1 MMKTEGKGERTLR
14 SASPHRNAYKSDF
27 HAIKCSFDGVNNPE
41 NASNKIG
48 LHQKLSTSSNGGGN
62 DPHSRG
68 RAATYGNRV
77 HKIKNMF
84 LQMGGSSSTPSCE
97 SSPPAETKLISRA
110 TAAEYGPLPGS
121 PSFHIVQKNNLL
133 NTSTSPCGSPVDS
146 LSVPSAADKV
156 IRSNDEA
163 DLDKVALAEKFS
175 ETRKLFERNIKQQS
189 SVDRYSPSKCERN
202 EEKRRHG
209 SASDCS
215 NVGDHFSF
223 NTEASLP
230 DVLEK
235 VENQGN
241 EELKQQ
247 HADSGSKS
255 SFLNAGPISRRLES
269 FLGDSDTEES
279 KETSKNDSSLNQD
292 LLKGRHS
299 LDSPAVA
306 EGCLE
311 KAVSTKVPGIL
322 RDEMSEAL
330 GKDKREQL
338 VLERSLWVTGNTPG
352 KEAQRRSDSVLSRVS
367 YMEGTCT
374 ELVAQDETSGH
385 EKEGLEKD
393 HIVQENQLLRC
404 QVGEGKRSNYSLE
417 VVEEFIEGSRTNWEE
432 EREGMFVRDS
442 PVTQVQDVLERE
454 GDTEEEEQVVEKQ
467 SENFSA
473 FGIENA
479 AFDDDRDTEP
489 ENQGPEG
496 KEILEGEEEEYMYD
510 SEYEEFPG
518 LSEEEDPEPDRK
530 VKFSTAPI
538 KVFSTYSNEDYDR
551 RNEEVDPVA
560 ASAEYELEK
569 RVEKMEVFPVEIE
582 KGDSGLGI
590 SIIGMGVG
598 ADQGLE
604 KLGIFVKTITD
615 GGAAQRD
622 GRIQVNDQIVEV
634 DGISLVGVTQFF
646 AATVLKNTK
655 GTVRFLIGREK
666 PGTQSEVARLI
677 SETLEQE
684 RCLFEQHYVHDDTE
698 QDDDYD
704 DDDDTYE
711 SHLHGKSVEVFD
723 LPDNEDIS
731 LPLDMD
737 SAQSLLKFKELQL
750 KHAVTIAEVNQLKE
764 KLKIVEGEKNEWK
777 LNRAQ
782 LQQNLD
788 ESKEKIK
795 KLETYWLEAQ
805 SLCKTVNE
813 RLKETQE
820 QCDALEKK
828 YNKAKKL
835 LKDYQQKEIEFM
847 KKEEDHSKLLEE
859 RDQKYAE
866 QLKICQ
872 EKISELE
879 SKLKVYER
887 MPYMF
892 GGGSLLEDDCQSPS
906 QYNEQ
911 SKIREENEKE
921 TESIEERLNSS
932 DMLISDFDAFGDTPR
947 LDTSAHKAKAQLALK
962 VKRQPPSRSKL
973 KESLG
978 AGPQTA
984 NLQDEDSE
992 DTVLNRELS
1001 TVYLTKTIETSEKL
1015 TLLCLDDIDRKS
1027 EKPEQT
1033 ESTESPLESSPSAST
1048 HSSPVH
1054 KPNNENSTTTTH
1066 SPPPEDMA
1074 PNSPQGYAKNVK
1086 QREAKGKGK
1095 EAKEEKKNEDRT
1107 VETNEG
1113 TSSGKSKRRFPDF
1126 GGLRKSGGKGKKQE
1140 KENLR
1145 GSLDSR
1151 GSRELLDDSGNNL
1164 SASDSDSPVPSCMP
1178 FSWFGDSHKEPQ
1190 ISSSSLHVTQSGQD
1204 SCEHGQEKNRSK
1216 SRIVIDDTYHSKPS
1230 CELSGLVTEPN
1241 LSGRSHTLT
1250 FSANEA
1256 LDDECTTGKQN
1267 QWHSRPISEWTTQQ
1281 VCHWLMG
1288 MNMEQYI
1295 TEFTAMNIDGQQLM
1309 QLDSEKLKALGVS
1322 SQNDRST
1329 IKKKIKDIRKT
1340 QEKLEKQKEKVQKKE
1355 REVRKTGRVVATL
1368 ESSC

>member
-27 HAIKCSFDGVNNPE
+27 HAIKCTFDGVNNPD
-41 NASNKIG
+41 NASNKTG
-48 LHQKLSTSSNGGGN
+48 LHQNLSTSSNGGGS

-84 LQMGGSSSTPSCE
+84 LQMGSSSSTTSCE
-97 SSPPAETKLISRA
+97 NSPPAETKLISRA
-110 TAAEYGPLPGS
+110 TAAEYGSSPGS
-121 PSFHIVQKNNLL
+121 PSFLTVQKNNLL
-133 NTSTSPCGSPVDS
+133 NTTTSPSSGPVDS
-146 LSVPSAADKV
+146 LSMSSAADKV
-156 IRSNDEA
+156 IRSSDEA

-175 ETRKLFERNIKQQS
+175 ETRKLFERNIKQRS
-189 SVDRYSPSKCERN
+189 SVDRYSPSKCERS
-202 EEKRRHG
+202 EDKRRRG
-209 SASDCS
+209 SSSDCS
-215 NVGDHFSF
+215 NVVDHFGF
-223 NTEASLP
+223 NTEASP
-230 DVLEK
+230 PVALEK
-235 VENQGN
+235 VENESN

-247 HADSGSKS
+247 HANSGSKS

-279 KETSKNDSSLNQD
+279 KETSKNDSSPNQDPLRGQQTLNQ
-292 LLKGRHS
+292 S
-299 LDSPAVA
+299 AIA

-311 KAVSTKVPGIL
+311 RDAFPKVPEIC
-322 RDEMSEAL
+322 RDEPSKAL

-338 VLERSLWVTGNTPG
+338 VLERSTWNMGSVPVQ
-352 KEAQRRSDSVLSRVS
+352 EAQQTSDSVCSWVS
-367 YMEGTCT
+367 PTEGTCT

-385 EKEGLEKD
+385 EKKSMEKD
-393 HIVQENQLLRC
+393 HVDQENQKLVC
-404 QVGEGKRSNYSLE
+404 HVQEGKRSDCALK
-417 VVEEFIEGSRTNWEE
+417 VVEEFMDGSKTSWEE
-432 EREGMFVRDS
+432 ERDGISVRDS
-442 PVTQVQDVLERE
+442 LVIQVQDVLEQE
-454 GDTEEEEQVVEKQ
+454 GDTEEEEQVLEKQ
-467 SENFSA
+467 SEDFSD

-489 ENQGPEG
+489 EIQESEG
-496 KEILEGEEEEYMYD
+496 KEILEGLEDYMYD

-518 LSEEEDPEPDRK
+518 LSEEEDPVPDRK

-582 KGDSGLGI
+582 KGDRGLGI

-666 PGTQSEVARLI
+666 PGAESEVARLI

-684 RCLFEQHYVHDDTE
+684 RCLYEQHYVHDDTE

-704 DDDDTYE
+704 DEEEDTYE

-723 LPDNEDIS
+723 LPENEDIG
-731 LPLDMD
+731 LLLDMD

-764 KLKIVEGEKNEWK
+764 KLKVVEAEKNEWK
-777 LNRAQ
+777 FNRAQ

-805 SLCKTVNE
+805 NLCKTVNE

-828 YNKAKKL
+828 YSKAKKL

-866 QLKICQ
+866 QLKIYQ

-879 SKLKVYER
+879 NKLKAYEK

-892 GGGSLLEDDCQSPS
+892 EGGSLLEDGCQSPGQS
-906 QYNEQ
+906 NEQ
-911 SKIREENEKE
+911 SKTKDSEKE
-921 TESIEERLNSS
+921 TNSIGERINSL
-932 DMLISDFDAFGDTPR
+932 DMLISDFDAFVGDTPR

-978 AGPQTA
+978 GGQQTA

-992 DTVLNRELS
+992 DGVLNRES
-1001 TVYLTKTIETSEKL
+1001 SAMYLTKTLETSEKL
-1015 TLLCLDDIDRKS
+1015 SLPCLDDTDRRS
-1027 EKPEQT
+1027 EKPEKR

-1054 KPNNENSTTTTH
+1054 KPNNENSTATTR
-1066 SPPPEDMA
+1066 SPPPEGMT
-1074 PNSPQGYAKNVK
+1074 PNSPQGYLKNVK
-1086 QREAKGKGK
+1086 QKETKGKGK
-1095 EAKEEKKNEDRT
+1095 ETKEERKNEDKT
-1107 VETNEG
+1107 AETNEG
-1113 TSSGKSKRRFPDF
+1113 IPSGKSKRRFPDF

-1140 KENLR
+1140 KEILR

-1164 SASDSDSPVPSCMP
+1164 SASDSDSPVPTCMP

-1190 ISSSSLHVTQSGQD
+1190 ISSSSLQVTQGGQD
-1204 SCEHGQEKNRSK
+1204 GCEHGQEKNRNK
-1216 SRIVIDDTYHSKPS
+1216 
-1230 CELSGLVTEPN
+1230 
-1241 LSGRSHTLT
+1241 
-1250 FSANEA
+1250 A
-1256 LDDECTTGKQN
+1256 LDDEFTTTGKQN

-1295 TEFTAMNIDGQQLM
+1295 TEFTAMNVDGQQLM

-1355 REVRKTGRVVATL
+1355 KEVRKTGRVVATL

>member
-27 HAIKCSFDGVNNPE
+27 HAIKCSFDGVNNPD
-41 NASNKIG
+41 NASNKTG
-48 LHQKLSTSSNGGGN
+48 LHQKLSTSSNGGGS

-84 LQMGGSSSTPSCE
+84 LQMGSSCE
-97 SSPPAETKLISRA
+97 SNPPADTKRA
-110 TAAEYGPLPGS
+110 TAAEYGSSPGS
-121 PSFHIVQKNNLL
+121 PSFLIVQKNNLL
-133 NTSTSPCGSPVDS
+133 NTSTSPSGSPVDS
-146 LSVPSAADKV
+146 TSVSSSADKV

-175 ETRKLFERNIKQQS
+175 ETRKLFERNIKQRS
-189 SVDRYSPSKCERN
+189 SVDRYSPSKCERS
-202 EEKRRHG
+202 EDKRRHG
-209 SASDCS
+209 SASDCI
-215 NVGDHFSF
+215 NVVDHFSF
-223 NTEASLP
+223 NTEASP
-230 DVLEK
+230 PVVLEK
-235 VENQGN
+235 AENQSN

-247 HADSGSKS
+247 HTNSGSKS

-269 FLGDSDTEES
+269 FLGDSDTEEC
-279 KETSKNDSSLNQD
+279 KETSKNDSSPSQDPLRGQQTLN
-292 LLKGRHS
+292 S
-299 LDSPAVA
+299 SAIA
-306 EGCLE
+306 EGCRE
-311 KAVSTKVPGIL
+311 KGAFPRAPETC
-322 RDEMSEAL
+322 RDEPSKAL

-338 VLERSLWVTGNTPG
+338 VLERSPWNMGSMPAQ
-352 KEAQRRSDSVLSRVS
+352 EAQQMSDSVCSWVS
-367 YMEGTCT
+367 PTEVTCT

-385 EKEGLEKD
+385 EKKGLEKD
-393 HIVQENQLLRC
+393 HVDEENQKLTCDL
-404 QVGEGKRSNYSLE
+404 QEGKRSNYALE
-417 VVEEFIEGSRTNWEE
+417 VVEEFMDGSKTRWEE
-432 EREGMFVRDS
+432 GDGMSVRDG
-442 PVTQVQDVLERE
+442 PAPQVQDVLEQEE
-454 GDTEEEEQVVEKQ
+454 GTEEEEQVLEKQ
-467 SENFSA
+467 SEDFSD

-489 ENQGPEG
+489 ENQEPEG
-496 KEILEGEEEEYMYD
+496 REILEGEEDYMYD

-518 LSEEEDPEPDRK
+518 LSEEEDPAPDRK

-582 KGDSGLGI
+582 KGDRGLGI

-666 PGTQSEVARLI
+666 PGAESEVARLI

-684 RCLFEQHYVHDDTE
+684 RCLYEQHYAHDDTE

-704 DDDDTYE
+704 DEEEDTYE
-711 SHLHGKSVEVFD
+711 SHLRGKSVEVFD
-723 LPDNEDIS
+723 LPENEDIG
-731 LPLDMD
+731 LLLDMD
-737 SAQSLLKFKELQL
+737 SAESLLKFKELQL

-764 KLKIVEGEKNEWK
+764 KLKVVEAEKNEWK
-777 LNRAQ
+777 FNRAQ

-805 SLCKTVNE
+805 NLCKTVNE

-866 QLKICQ
+866 QLKIYQ

-879 SKLKVYER
+879 NKLKAYEK
-887 MPYMF
+887 MPYVF
-892 GGGSLLEDDCQSPS
+892 EGGSLLEDGCQSPDQS
-906 QYNEQ
+906 NEQ
-911 SKIREENEKE
+911 SKIKEDNEKE
-921 TESIEERLNSS
+921 TKSIEERINSL
-932 DMLISDFDAFGDTPR
+932 DMLVSDFDAFVGDTPR

-978 AGPQTA
+978 VAQQTA

-992 DTVLNRELS
+992 DHVLNRES
-1001 TVYLTKTIETSEKL
+1001 SSMYLTKTLETGEKL
-1015 TLLCLDDIDRKS
+1015 PLPCLEDPDRKS
-1027 EKPEQT
+1027 EKPEKR

-1054 KPNNENSTTTTH
+1054 KPNNENSTTTTR
-1066 SPPPEDMA
+1066 SPPPEGMA
-1074 PNSPQGYAKNVK
+1074 PNSPQGYLKNVK

-1095 EAKEEKKNEDRT
+1095 EAKEERKNEDRT
-1107 VETNEG
+1107 AETNEG
-1113 TSSGKSKRRFPDF
+1113 IPPGKSKRRFPDF

-1151 GSRELLDDSGNNL
+1151 GSRELLDDSGNYL
-1164 SASDSDSPVPSCMP
+1164 SASDSDSPAPTCMP

-1190 ISSSSLHVTQSGQD
+1190 VSSSSLQVTQSGQD
-1204 SCEHGQEKNRSK
+1204 GCEHGQDKNRSK
-1216 SRIVIDDTYHSKPS
+1216 
-1230 CELSGLVTEPN
+1230 
-1241 LSGRSHTLT
+1241 
-1250 FSANEA
+1250 A
-1256 LDDECTTGKQN
+1256 LDDEFTTTGKQN

-1295 TEFTAMNIDGQQLM
+1295 TEFTAMNVDGQQLM
-1309 QLDSEKLKALGVS
+1309 QLDSEKLKALGVT

-1355 REVRKTGRVVATL
+1355 KEVRKTGRVVATL

>member
-1 MMKTEGKGERTLR
+1 MSLMRAVGEPEG
-14 SASPHRNAYKSDF
+14 
-27 HAIKCSFDGVNNPE
+27 
-41 NASNKIG
+41 
-48 LHQKLSTSSNGGGN
+48 HQS
-62 DPHSRG
+62 
-68 RAATYGNRV
+68 
-77 HKIKNMF
+77 I
-84 LQMGGSSSTPSCE
+84 
-97 SSPPAETKLISRA
+97 
-110 TAAEYGPLPGS
+110 
-121 PSFHIVQKNNLL
+121 
-133 NTSTSPCGSPVDS
+133 SPCICA
-146 LSVPSAADKV
+146 LS
-156 IRSNDEA
+156 IRG
-163 DLDKVALAEKFS
+163 
-175 ETRKLFERNIKQQS
+175 
-189 SVDRYSPSKCERN
+189 KC
-202 EEKRRHG
+202 H
-209 SASDCS
+209 
-215 NVGDHFSF
+215 
-223 NTEASLP
+223 
-230 DVLEK
+230 
-235 VENQGN
+235 VE
-241 EELKQQ
+241 
-247 HADSGSKS
+247 
-255 SFLNAGPISRRLES
+255 
-269 FLGDSDTEES
+269 
-279 KETSKNDSSLNQD
+279 
-292 LLKGRHS
+292 
-299 LDSPAVA
+299 
-306 EGCLE
+306 
-311 KAVSTKVPGIL
+311 ST
-322 RDEMSEAL
+322 
-330 GKDKREQL
+330 
-338 VLERSLWVTGNTPG
+338 
-352 KEAQRRSDSVLSRVS
+352 
-367 YMEGTCT
+367 
-374 ELVAQDETSGH
+374 
-385 EKEGLEKD
+385 
-393 HIVQENQLLRC
+393 
-404 QVGEGKRSNYSLE
+404 
-417 VVEEFIEGSRTNWEE
+417 
-432 EREGMFVRDS
+432 
-442 PVTQVQDVLERE
+442 
-454 GDTEEEEQVVEKQ
+454 
-467 SENFSA
+467 
-473 FGIENA
+473 
-479 AFDDDRDTEP
+479 
-489 ENQGPEG
+489 
-496 KEILEGEEEEYMYD
+496 
-510 SEYEEFPG
+510 
-518 LSEEEDPEPDRK
+518 
-530 VKFSTAPI
+530 
-538 KVFSTYSNEDYDR
+538 VFSTYSNEDYDR

-684 RCLFEQHYVHDDTE
+684 RCLYEQHYVHDDTE

-723 LPDNEDIS
+723 LPDNEDIG

-764 KLKIVEGEKNEWK
+764 RLKIVEAEKSEWK
-777 LNRAQ
+777 LSRAQ

-813 RLKETQE
+813 HLKETQE

-835 LKDYQQKEIEFM
+835 LKDYQQKETEFM
-847 KKEEDHSKLLEE
+847 KKEEDHSRLLEE

-866 QLKICQ
+866 QLRVYQ

-879 SKLKVYER
+879 SKLKLYER

-892 GGGSLLEDDCQSPS
+892 GGGSLLEDVCQSPG
-906 QYNEQ
+906 QYNEEL
-911 SKIREENEKE
+911 KTKENEKE
-921 TESIEERLNSS
+921 TEAIEDRINSS
-932 DMLISDFDAFGDTPR
+932 DMLASDFDAFVGDTPR

-978 AGPQTA
+978 AGQQTA
-984 NLQDEDSE
+984 DLQDEDLE
-992 DTVLNRELS
+992 DAVLNRELS
-1001 TVYLTKTIETSEKL
+1001 PVYLTKTLETSEKL
-1015 TLLCLDDIDRKS
+1015 TLPHLDDIDRKS
-1027 EKPEQT
+1027 EKLEQT

-1054 KPNNENSTTTTH
+1054 KPNSENSTTTAR
-1066 SPPPEDMA
+1066 SPPPEEMA
-1074 PNSPQGYAKNVK
+1074 PNSPQGYSKNVK

-1126 GGLRKSGGKGKKQE
+1126 GGLRKSGGKGKKHE

-1164 SASDSDSPVPSCMP
+1164 SASDSDSPVPTCMP

-1190 ISSSSLHVTQSGQD
+1190 ISSSSSHFAQSGQD
-1204 SCEHGQEKNRSK
+1204 SGEHSQEKNKSK
-1216 SRIVIDDTYHSKPS
+1216 
-1230 CELSGLVTEPN
+1230 
-1241 LSGRSHTLT
+1241 
-1250 FSANEA
+1250 A
-1256 LDDECTTGKQN
+1256 LDDEFTTTGKQN

-1295 TEFTAMNIDGQQLM
+1295 TEFTAMNVDGQQLM

-1340 QEKLEKQKEKVQKKE
+1340 QEKLEKQKEKFQKKE
-1355 REVRKTGRVVATL
+1355 REVRKTGRVVTTL